1 LIIVIVVSFPFKD
14 QTSRRIFSRHT
25 SAHDLPSLLYHQTP
39 LGRSVTHNVTI
50 FTPLPANLHNYLCFI
65 ITEEGIKDLNN
76 KAPYVVFLR
85 YH

>member
-1 LIIVIVVSFPFKD
+1 
-14 QTSRRIFSRHT
+14 
-25 SAHDLPSLLYHQTP
+25 LYHQTP